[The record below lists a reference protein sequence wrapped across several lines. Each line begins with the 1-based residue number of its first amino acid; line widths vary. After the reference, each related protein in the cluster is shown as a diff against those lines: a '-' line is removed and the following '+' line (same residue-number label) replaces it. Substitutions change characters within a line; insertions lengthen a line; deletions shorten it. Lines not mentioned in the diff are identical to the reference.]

1 MPGLTRYGYREVI
14 GGFFEFPTE
23 NARRILPGH
32 IEPAELHHG
41 TSIFA
46 MNVFDF
52 TESMVGAYKEAVM
65 AVIVAPLVKPGE
77 RLPKSAFY
85 PYLVATTTRA
95 AREHAIERWHLP
107 HWMSDVEIGFEPG
120 PGRLTARVG
129 ADGAPVA
136 DMTITEHSWSPVSH
150 LYQSFMRDGDQTYLA
165 HITMEGKQSEH
176 EDEKGLLKLYDHPF
190 NQQLVISEV
199 YETPFRELWMLAAAK
214 DVEEKGALPVPLHLR
229 NAPTALMEKLGY
241 GKDYKYAHNY
251 ADAIVDQE
259 HLPKELA
266 GRKYYSPSESGHE
279 KEIKERLR
287 SWEQKKKAEKG

>member
-23 NARRILPGH
+23 NARRILPAH

-52 TESMVGAYKEAVM
+52 TESMVGPYKEAVM

-85 PYLVATTTRA
+85 PYLVATTTKA
-95 AREHAIERWHLP
+95 ARDHAIERWHLP
-107 HWMSDVEIGFEPG
+107 HWMSDVEIDFEPG
-120 PGRLTARVG
+120 PGRLTARVR
-129 ADGAPVA
+129 ADEAPVA
-136 DMTITEHSWSPVSH
+136 EMTITEHSWSPVSH

-190 NQQLVISEV
+190 NQPLQISEV
-199 YETPFRELWMLAAAK
+199 YEVPFRELWMTAGMQTFEPL
-214 DVEEKGALPVPLHLR
+214 VELE
-229 NAPTALMEKLGY
+229 TA
-241 GKDYKYAHNY
+241 
-251 ADAIVDQE
+251 
-259 HLPKELA
+259 
-266 GRKYYSPSESGHE
+266 
-279 KEIKERLR
+279 
-287 SWEQKKKAEKG
+287 